1 MFRDTIRQQQ
11 IVNKF
16 CNSSPLLERL
26 KKFNIGGSTNNDSNT
41 EDVAAITP
49 NHTSSSSS
57 SSTSSLLD
65 CRHGNRSN
73 SSLSSTHHQNDS
85 LSATSEMWRVERS
98 RVSVG
103 SSSTT
108 SSGLSGKTKTFY
120 HHHHQRPGHS
130 CNYRNSP
137 SCRVEHVLDFVKI
150 PEPTL
155 LGHIPPTNLME
166 PLTGKKSNLQK

>member
-1 MFRDTIRQQQ
+1 M
-11 IVNKF
+11 
-16 CNSSPLLERL
+16 S
-26 KKFNIGGSTNNDSNT
+26 
-41 EDVAAITP
+41 
-49 NHTSSSSS
+49 SSSSS

-73 SSLSSTHHQNDS
+73 TNSNSSLGSTHHQNGN
-85 LSATSEMWRVERS
+85 LSATPEMWRVERS
-98 RVSVG
+98 RVSVA
-103 SSSTT
+103 SSSST
-108 SSGLSGKTKTFY
+108 SSGLSGKTSSSTKTFY
-120 HHHHQRPGHS
+120 HQRLGHS

-155 LGHIPPTNLME
+155 LGHVPPTNLME